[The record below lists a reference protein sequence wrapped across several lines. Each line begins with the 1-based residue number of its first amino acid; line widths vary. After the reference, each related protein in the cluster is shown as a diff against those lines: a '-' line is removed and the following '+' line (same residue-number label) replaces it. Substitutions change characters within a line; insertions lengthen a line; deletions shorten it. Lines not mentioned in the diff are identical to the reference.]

1 MISDSAK
8 NGTKAVPVQP
18 APAATVLTDSIIF
31 QWEKQS
37 FRTDLIFVLPVAT
50 CLVIALAVGHPTA
63 GMIAAGGAFTVG
75 FGAKQDIDNSQLL
88 PMIFAALG
96 IAISTFL
103 GMIVGHE
110 NFLLVGMAALW
121 GFGCGM
127 LTTREGG
134 YAWVGQQCVVLLLVG
149 SAFPISVKP
158 AAERS
163 LLVLAGGAL
172 QVLSSSVVLRMFGEL
187 QAHVRALTSYI
198 RTEHAALRAA
208 ILQAAAALKEGK
220 LEDSALPYSFRLAI
234 TLAVSTLIYR
244 EMHVTSGYWIP
255 MTALLVLKPGIVDT
269 ASRAI
274 ARTLGTVAGAW
285 LISIFVAHFTPGPA
299 ALVGFTVLLAWLSYG
314 TLNVNYALFALCVT
328 GYIVFLLSLDNLPEI
343 EIAHRRAMCTAI
355 GGSMAL
361 AVRLVVIYRWRKRIR
376 ESGGA
381 AVLG

>member
-134 YAWVGQQCVVLLLVG
+134 YAWVDSNAWCSCWWDRL
-149 SAFPISVKP
+149 FPFQSNRRQNALCWCSP
-158 AAERS
+158 AAR
-163 LLVLAGGAL
+163 
-172 QVLSSSVVLRMFGEL
+172 
-187 QAHVRALTSYI
+187 
-198 RTEHAALRAA
+198 
-208 ILQAAAALKEGK
+208 
-220 LEDSALPYSFRLAI
+220 FR
-234 TLAVSTLIYR
+234 
-244 EMHVTSGYWIP
+244 
-255 MTALLVLKPGIVDT
+255 
-269 ASRAI
+269 
-274 ARTLGTVAGAW
+274 
-285 LISIFVAHFTPGPA
+285 
-299 ALVGFTVLLAWLSYG
+299 
-314 TLNVNYALFALCVT
+314 C
-328 GYIVFLLSLDNLPEI
+328 
-343 EIAHRRAMCTAI
+343 
-355 GGSMAL
+355 
-361 AVRLVVIYRWRKRIR
+361 
-376 ESGGA
+376 
-381 AVLG
+381 